1 MEIERGTA
9 VLWRGPGVVQI
20 GSDPDQHVVL
30 DGLSPA
36 EQVWLVDAA
45 RRHADLGPPPGRTGH
60 RPTRRAPHPWTPTPA
75 AARVA
80 ARLRAGG
87 SPPGA
92 ERQRTRRP
100 PCVRIDG
107 VDVVSAAT
115 ARILVRAGVERLDIV
130 DPARIERTV
139 PDLFDDRDLGVSRA
153 RALTRR
159 LRDLGPLTVE
169 PLEAPDVVLVSRERV
184 PDLTTAGV
192 LRGENRVHLLLTRH
206 EDAVEIGPLVVPG
219 RTPCAQCRALHLAD
233 ADPHWPLTAREMP
246 FWPLSPAPGLAVETV
261 ASLEVARALL
271 GVLGHTELGPSPL
284 VDARG
289 RTLLRVEAGGVT
301 RRVPCP
307 PHPRCSC
314 GCAPQGS
321 SPAAFPSS
329 VAPGSRPPV
338 GSSPRTTARSAA
350 P

>member
-9 VLWRGPGVVQI
+9 VLWRAPGVVQI
-20 GSDPDQHVVL
+20 GSDPDHHVVL

-45 RRHADLGPPPGRTGH
+45 RRHTDLGPPPGRTGH
-60 RPTRRAPHPWTPTPA
+60 RPTRRAPRPWAATPA

-80 ARLRAGG
+80 ARLRSGG
-87 SPPGA
+87 SHTA
-92 ERQRTRRP
+92 ARP
-100 PCVRIDG
+100 QGTHRKPSVRIDG
-107 VDVVSAAT
+107 VDAVSAAT
-115 ARILVRAGVERLDIV
+115 ARILVRSGVERLDIV
-130 DPARIERTV
+130 DPARLERTV
-139 PDLFDDRDLGVSRA
+139 PDLFDDRDLGLPRA
-153 RALTRR
+153 KALARH
-159 LRDLGPLTVE
+159 LRNLRPLTLGPLKT
-169 PLEAPDVVLVSRERV
+169 PDVVLVSRARV
-184 PDLTTAGV
+184 PDLPAATM
-192 LRGENRVHLLLTRH
+192 LRGENRVHLLVTRH

-219 RTPCAQCRALHLAD
+219 RTPCAQCRALHLTD
-233 ADPHWPLTAREMP
+233 ADPHWPLTAREMLS
-246 FWPLSPAPGLAVETV
+246 WPLSPAPGLAVEAV

-271 GVLGHTELGPSPL
+271 GVLGHTDLGPSSL
-284 VDARG
+284 VGTRG

-314 GCAPQGS
+314 GSAPQGR
-321 SPAAFPSS
+321 SPAALPSS
-329 VAPGSRPPV
+329 VMPGSRPPV